1 MEEIRFIRDHKAIR
15 IATESTRRK
24 ILSLLRVRGMVVSQL
39 AELLEKDQSTIYRHV
54 EKLQEAGLIVPSGE
68 RKTHHIPERIYTR
81 TARIFLIAPDTS
93 TTIDEVEL
101 SRFYGKEEVTRML
114 RVLKSLGYL
123 DELTPDLVHEARDLL
138 LYIDNSIREELERVT
153 LEEEME
159 LHTIWRLE
167 MLLLLVKAR
176 RDEVFG
182 GKLNDFLDRLRSYSP
197 TS

>member
-39 AELLEKDQSTIYRHV
+39 AELLEKDQSTVYRHV

-101 SRFYGKEEVTRML
+101 SRFYGREEVTRML

-123 DELTPDLVHEARDLL
+123 DELTPDLVQEARDLL

-176 RDEVFG
+176 RDEAFG

>member
-39 AELLEKDQSTIYRHV
+39 AELLEKDQSTVYRHV

-101 SRFYGKEEVTRML
+101 SRFYGREEVTRML

-123 DELTPDLVHEARDLL
+123 DELTPDLVQEARDLL
-138 LYIDNSIREELERVT
+138 LYIDNSIREDLERVT

-176 RDEVFG
+176 RDEAFE
-182 GKLNDFLDRLRSYSP
+182 GKLNDFLDRLSSYSP

>member
-39 AELLEKDQSTIYRHV
+39 AELLEKDQSTVYRHV

-101 SRFYGKEEVTRML
+101 SRFYGREEVTRML

-123 DELTPDLVHEARDLL
+123 DELTPDLVQEARDLL

-176 RDEVFG
+176 RDEVFE